1 MQIDGSRILI
11 AGATGGFGGEL
22 ARAFA
27 RRGSRLVLS
36 GRNEAALGAL
46 AGELGARSITR
57 DLTEP
62 GSTDSL
68 VNDAADTLGGLDVV
82 VNSIG
87 VVAFGPASELD
98 DATLD
103 RLLAVN
109 VVAPVRLARAALGRL
124 ESGGAI
130 VNVSAIVADHPTAG
144 MAAYSA
150 SKAALTAF
158 DQAMGR
164 EARRSGVRVL
174 DLRPPHMET
183 GLAGRPIAGTAPK
196 LATGK
201 DPGEMAD
208 RVVEAL
214 ATDSEP
220 SWE

>member
-1 MQIDGSRILI
+1 
-11 AGATGGFGGEL
+11 
-22 ARAFA
+22 
-27 RRGSRLVLS
+27 
-36 GRNEAALGAL
+36 
-46 AGELGARSITR
+46 
-57 DLTEP
+57 
-62 GSTDSL
+62 
-68 VNDAADTLGGLDVV
+68 
-82 VNSIG
+82 
-87 VVAFGPASELD
+87 
-98 DATLD
+98 
-103 RLLAVN
+103 
-109 VVAPVRLARAALGRL
+109 
-124 ESGGAI
+124 
-130 VNVSAIVADHPTAG
+130 

>member
-1 MQIDGSRILI
+1 MQIDSSRVLI

-22 ARAFA
+22 ARSFA
-27 RRGSRLVLS
+27 RRGARLVLS
-36 GRNEAALGAL
+36 GRNEVALGAL
-46 AGELGARSITR
+46 AGELEAQSITR

-62 GSTDSL
+62 GSADAL
-68 VNDAADTLGGLDVV
+68 VTEAADILGGLDVV

-103 RLLAVN
+103 QLLAVN
-109 VVAPVRLARAALGRL
+109 IVAPVRLARAALGRVAP
-124 ESGGAI
+124 GGAI

-164 EARRSGVRVL
+164 EARRAGVRVL

-183 GLAGRPIAGTAPK
+183 GLAGRPIAGTPPK
-196 LATGK
+196 LVIGK
-201 DPGEMAD
+201 DPAQMAD

-214 ATDSEP
+214 ATDAEP